1 MGGYDIMIKQEIY
14 FKDWEWNIF
23 VLYDDVD
30 VYEISLNDK
39 SIKVNICS
47 RNYLKIRKC
56 ISRYLSCELNI
67 DYKTVFNRITKETKD
82 VYNCIGG
89 E

>member
-1 MGGYDIMIKQEIY
+1 M
-14 FKDWEWNIF
+14 F

-30 VYEISLNDK
+30 VYEISLEDR

-56 ISRYLSCELNI
+56 ISSYLSCELNI
-67 DYKTVFNRITKETKD
+67 SYKTVFNKVTKATKD

>member
-1 MGGYDIMIKQEIY
+1 MIKQEIY

-30 VYEISLNDK
+30 VYEISLEDR

-47 RNYLKIRKC
+47 RNYLKIRKD
-56 ISRYLSCELNI
+56 ISSYLSDTLDI
-67 DYKTVFNRITKETKD
+67 SYKTVFNRLTRETKN
-82 VYNCIGG
+82 VFNCIGG